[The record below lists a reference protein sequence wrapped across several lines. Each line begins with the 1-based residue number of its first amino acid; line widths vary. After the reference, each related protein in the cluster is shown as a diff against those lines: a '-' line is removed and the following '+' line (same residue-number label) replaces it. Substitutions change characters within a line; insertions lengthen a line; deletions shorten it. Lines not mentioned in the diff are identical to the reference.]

1 MARLR
6 DDGRSGAG
14 VTDSAQYLTELDS
27 ELARAGIRG
36 GRRKRIVAEFVD
48 HFGCD
53 PDADLG
59 DPAALAAQFA
69 DELGTSFART
79 AALRAFL
86 ALALAGVL
94 VAARLVALLAL
105 GAVGFGARDTV
116 ALLISAVAGQVALV
130 AGGLGL
136 LRALQLRDR
145 RTIPMQEAVVL
156 ARRAGIGLAAGAV
169 TIVAFPITQSYGVH
183 AGAVAIGGHSTS
195 LWWPLASA
203 LGLVAILAAAPAVL
217 RAARLRP
224 KASGEAGDLL
234 VDLGPLRPAAA
245 SISGGSVNRLALAL
259 GAGLAISISLAGI
272 AANDPYDGILRGL
285 LEGGAF
291 LGCYAALG
299 RYLAIRR

>member
-1 MARLR
+1 M
-6 DDGRSGAG
+6 
-14 VTDSAQYLTELDS
+14 TDTAPYLSKLDAK
-27 ELARAGIRG
+27 LARAGIRG
-36 GRRKRIVAEFVD
+36 GRRERIIAEFAD

-59 DPAALAAQFA
+59 DPVALATQFA

-79 AALRAFL
+79 AAFRAFL

-94 VAARLVALLAL
+94 VTVRLAALLPL
-105 GAVGFGARDTV
+105 NAVGFGAGDTV

-136 LRALQLRDR
+136 LRALQLRGR
-145 RTIPMQEAVVL
+145 GTIPRQEAAVL
-156 ARRAGIGLAAGAV
+156 ARRAGIGLAAGAM
-169 TIVAFPITQSYGVH
+169 TIVAFPVTQSYRAH
-183 AGAVAIGGHSTS
+183 AGAIAIASHPTNL

-245 SISGGSVNRLALAL
+245 RISGGSVNRIALAL
-259 GAGLAISISLAGI
+259 GAGLAIVISLTGI

-291 LGCYAALG
+291 LGGYAVLG
-299 RYLAIRR
+299 RYLGIRR

>member
-6 DDGRSGAG
+6 DDGGSGAG
-14 VTDSAQYLTELDS
+14 VIDAAEYLSELDA

-36 GRRKRIVAEFVD
+36 GRRQRIVAEFAD

-59 DPAALAAQFA
+59 DPGALAAQFA

-79 AALRAFL
+79 AAFRAFL
-86 ALALAGVL
+86 ALAFAGVL
-94 VAARLVALLAL
+94 VAVRFAALLPL

-116 ALLISAVAGQVALV
+116 ALLISAAAGQVALA

-136 LRALQLRDR
+136 LRALQLRAR
-145 RTIPMQEAVVL
+145 RTIPRQEAAVL

-169 TIVAFPITQSYGVH
+169 TIVAFPIAQSYR
-183 AGAVAIGGHSTS
+183 AGAVAIGGHPTS
-195 LWWPLASA
+195 VWWPLASA
-203 LGLVAILAAAPAVL
+203 LGLVALLAAALAVL

-224 KASGEAGDLL
+224 TASGEAGDLL
-234 VDLGPLRPAAA
+234 VDLGPLGPAAA
-245 SISGGSVNRLALAL
+245 RISGGSVNRLALAL
-259 GAGLAISISLAGI
+259 GAGLAIAISIAGVV
-272 AANDPYDGILRGL
+272 ANDPYDGVLRGL
-285 LEGGAF
+285 FEGGVF

>member
-1 MARLR
+1 MPSLPAPA
-6 DDGRSGAG
+6 SVAG
-14 VTDSAQYLTELDS
+14 
-27 ELARAGIRG
+27 G
-36 GRRKRIVAEFVD
+36 GKRIVAEFAD

-53 PDADLG
+53 ADADLG
-59 DPAALAAQFA
+59 DPVVLAAQFA

-79 AALRAFL
+79 AAFRAFL
-86 ALALAGVL
+86 ALALAGGL
-94 VAARLVALLAL
+94 VAVRRVALLPL
-105 GAVGFGARDTV
+105 GAVGFGAGDTV

-136 LRALQLRDR
+136 LRAVQLRER
-145 RTIPMQEAVVL
+145 RTIPRQEAVVL

-169 TIVAFPITQSYGVH
+169 TIVAFPIAQSYRAH
-183 AGAVAIGGHSTS
+183 AGAIAIGGHPTN

-203 LGLVAILAAAPAVL
+203 LGLLAIIAAGPAVL
-217 RAARLRP
+217 RAGRLRP

-245 SISGGSVNRLALAL
+245 RIFGGSVNRLALAL
-259 GAGLAISISLAGI
+259 GAGLAIVISLAGI

-291 LGCYAALG
+291 LGGFAVLG
-299 RYLAIRR
+299 RYLGIKR